1 GSTDMP
7 HALYRTNRRLK
18 RHKLLVSCAVLAIT
32 VALTP
37 QRAWAQAF
45 QGTPTVTGG
54 IVSFNRSTPG
64 SETVTVSTGTAIVNW
79 APTDTQGTGNINF
92 LPAGNTAT
100 FQGGDGLADY
110 TILNRIVPTDATRT
124 IELNG
129 SVLSKL
135 AGGAT
140 GGNVWFYS
148 PGGILVGSKAV
159 LDVGGLLLTSIDLPN
174 GFSNGTRAFSAIF
187 SKTQPAAGA
196 IKVLQ
201 GAQINAR
208 SSYVAMIAPRIEQGG
223 NVQVNGSA
231 AYVAAHEATMV
242 KSQALFD
249 IEDPNGKRTSDAN
262 GIDHTG

>member
-1 GSTDMP
+1 MP

-18 RHKLLVSCAVLAIT
+18 RHKLLVSCAMIAIA

-54 IVSFNRSTPG
+54 SVSFNRSTPG
-64 SETVTVSTGTAIVNW
+64 SETVTVSTATATVNW
-79 APTDTQGTGNINF
+79 TPTDTQGTGNINF

-100 FQGGDGLADY
+100 YQGGDGLADF
-110 TILNRIVPTDATRT
+110 TILNRIVPTDATRS

-148 PGGILVGSKAV
+148 PGGILVGAQATFNAS
-159 LDVGGLLLTSIDLPN
+159 GLLLTSIDLPN
-174 GFSNGTRAFSAIF
+174 GFNNGTGSFAASF
-187 SKTQPAAGA
+187 SKTQPAAGP
-196 IKVLQ
+196 IKVLS

-208 SSYVAMIAPRIEQGG
+208 SYVAMIAPRIEQGG

-231 AYVAAHEATMV
+231 AYVAADEAT
-242 KSQALFD
+242 
-249 IEDPNGKRTSDAN
+249 
-262 GIDHTG
+262 